1 MKVKTH
7 YRATITLTSRETEQL
22 LLFIGRLSRGLS
34 LRQFIDQEFDDMSE
48 VIDMLLQVRNNIFLA
63 DDQRD

>member
-7 YRATITLTSRETEQL
+7 YRATITLNSRETEQL
-22 LLFIGRLSRGLS
+22 LLLIGRLSRGLS
-34 LRQFIDQEFDDMSE
+34 LREFIDQEFDDMSE